1 MCNNQVHREMRLR
14 EKRKGKDKTEK
25 KRIKEEERK
34 EHEGARILSSYD
46 RASSLRTKR
55 EKKKDKDRKRG
66 ERKRQAYELGCISS
80 EDQNSENETAT
91 EQR

>member
-34 EHEGARILSSYD
+34 KG
-46 RASSLRTKR
+46 TKEQGYYPLTIELVVYAQK
-55 EKKKDKDRKRG
+55 EKKRKTERERKTERGG
-66 ERKRQAYELGCISS
+66 ER
-80 EDQNSENETAT
+80 ENDRHTS
-91 EQR
+91 